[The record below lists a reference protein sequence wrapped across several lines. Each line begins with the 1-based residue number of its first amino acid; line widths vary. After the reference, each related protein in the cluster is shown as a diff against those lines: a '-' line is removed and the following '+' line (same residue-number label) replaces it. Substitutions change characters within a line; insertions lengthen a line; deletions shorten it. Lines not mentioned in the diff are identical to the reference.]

1 MIALFRL
8 PDRRLRPGLSPV
20 TLFGEALASVL
31 GRPSRAALTILGTVV
46 GVAALVAT
54 LGLSKT
60 AGNQIVGRF
69 DALSATDVFI
79 EPRLGGSGRAGT
91 SLPWDAELRLKR
103 LNGVVAAGTLAEVDS
118 GGKLVRAVPVYDPLS
133 RTEFQFPI
141 RAVSP
146 GLPGAVRAVFSSGR
160 AFDAG
165 HSERADRVV
174 VLGRNVADALHVSGV
189 NDQPAIFIGDRP
201 YVVLGILDSVERQP
215 TLLGAVLIPEGTAR
229 REFGLLSPG
238 TAQVET
244 RLGAAYAVAAEAPIA
259 LSPNDPALL
268 KVTAPPE
275 PRRVRS
281 GVQSDLDSLFLL
293 LGLVSLVVGALGI
306 ANVTLVS
313 VMERVGEIGL
323 RRALGATRWHIASQ
337 FLLESTLLGALGG
350 LVGASVGTLAVV
362 AVAGLRTWTP
372 VLEIWVPLAAPMVGA
387 AVGLAAG
394 LYPSIRAA
402 RLEPVE
408 ALRSGL

>member
-1 MIALFRL
+1 MSALLRL
-8 PDRRLRPGLSPV
+8 PLRRLRPGVSPV
-20 TLFGEALASVL
+20 ALLGEALASVL
-31 GRPSRAALTILGTVV
+31 GRPSRAVLTILGTVV

-54 LGLSKT
+54 LGLTKT

-79 EPRLGGSGRAGT
+79 EPRLGGSGRAST
-91 SLPWDAELRLKR
+91 SLPWDTEARLLR
-103 LNGVVAAGTLAEVDS
+103 LNGVVAAGTSTEVDS
-118 GGKLVRAVPVYDPLS
+118 RGELVRAVPIHDPLS
-133 RTEFQFPI
+133 PAEFQFPI

-165 HSERADRVV
+165 HAERSDRVV
-174 VLGRNVADALHVSGV
+174 VLGRNVADALHISTVD
-189 NDQPAIFIGDRP
+189 NQPAIFLGDRP
-201 YVVLGILDSVERQP
+201 YVVLGIIEAVERQP
-215 TLLGAVLIPEGTAR
+215 SLVGAILIPENTAR
-229 REFGLLSPG
+229 RDFGLLAPG

-244 RLGAAYAVAAEAPIA
+244 RLGAAYAVAAEAPLA

-275 PRRVRS
+275 PRRVRA
-281 GVQSDLDSLFLL
+281 GVQNDLDTLFLL
-293 LGLVSLVVGALGI
+293 LGLVSLVVGAVGI
-306 ANVTLVS
+306 ANLTLVS

-323 RRALGATRWHIASQ
+323 RRALGATRWHIAFQ
-337 FLLESTLLGALGG
+337 FLLESTLLGTLGG
-350 LVGASVGTLAVV
+350 IVGASTGTLVV
-362 AVAGLRTWTP
+362 VLVAAARTWTP
-372 VLEIWVPLAAPMVGA
+372 VLEVWVPLSAPAIGA

-408 ALRSGL
+408 ALRSAL

>member
-1 MIALFRL
+1 MTALFR
-8 PDRRLRPGLSPV
+8 PDGRPRPALSPAA
-20 TLFGEALASVL
+20 LFGEALSSVL
-31 GRPSRAALTILGTVV
+31 GRPSSAALTILGTVV

-54 LGLSKT
+54 IGLSKT

-69 DALSATDVFI
+69 DALSATDIFI
-79 EPRLGGSGRAGT
+79 EPRLGGSGRVSAA
-91 SLPWDAELRLKR
+91 LPWDAEARLKR
-103 LNGVVAAGTLAEVDS
+103 LNGVVAAGTLAEVDA
-118 GGKLVRAVPVYDPLS
+118 GGQLVRAVPIHDPLA
-133 RTEFQFPI
+133 RTEFQLPI

-146 GLPGAVRAVFSSGR
+146 GLPAAVRAVFSSGR

-174 VLGRNVADALHVSGV
+174 VLGRTVADALHVSGV
-189 NDQPAIFIGDRP
+189 NGQPAIFIGDRP

-215 TLLGAVLIPEGTAR
+215 ALLGAVLIPEGTAR
-229 REFGLLSPG
+229 REFGLLAPG

-244 RLGAAYAVAAEAPIA
+244 RLGAAYAVAAEASIA
-259 LSPNDPALL
+259 LSPNAPTLL

-275 PRRVRS
+275 PRRVRA
-281 GVQSDLDSLFLL
+281 GVQNDLNSLFLL

-306 ANVTLVS
+306 ANITLVS

-337 FLLESTLLGALGG
+337 FLLESTLLGTLGG
-350 LVGASVGTLAVV
+350 IVGASAGTLAVV
-362 AVAGLRTWTP
+362 AVAGIRGWTP
-372 VLEIWVPLAAPMVGA
+372 VLDPWVPLSAPVVGA
-387 AVGLAAG
+387 IVGLVAG

-402 RLEPVE
+402 RMEPVE

>member
-1 MIALFRL
+1 MNVHRRAPDLAPRPRFSPRAL
-8 PDRRLRPGLSPV
+8 G
-20 TLFGEALASVL
+20 GEALASVL
-31 GRPSRAALTILGTVV
+31 GRPARAALTVLGTVV

-69 DALSATDVFI
+69 DALAATDVFI
-79 EPRLGGSGRAGT
+79 EPRLGGSGRV
-91 SLPWDAELRLKR
+91 SSPLPWDAEARLLR
-103 LNGVVAAGTLAEVDS
+103 LNGVVAAGAISEVDTQ
-118 GGKLVRAVPVYDPLS
+118 GQLVRAAPIHDPLAQS
-133 RTEFQFPI
+133 EFQFPV
-141 RAVSP
+141 RAVSA

-160 AFDAG
+160 AFDSG
-165 HSERADRVV
+165 HSGRADRVV
-174 VLGRNVADALHVSGV
+174 VLGRNVADTLRIFTVD
-189 NDQPAIFIGDRP
+189 NQPAIFIGDRP
-201 YVVLGILDSVERQP
+201 FVVIGILDAVERQP
-215 TLLGAVLIPEGTAR
+215 SLLGAVLLPEGTAR
-229 REFGLLSPG
+229 SDFGLLAPG
-238 TAQVET
+238 SVQVET
-244 RLGAAYAVAAEAPIA
+244 RLGAAYAVAVEAPIA
-259 LSPNDPALL
+259 LSPNDPALI

-275 PRRVRS
+275 PRRVRA

-350 LVGASVGTLAVV
+350 VVGASTGTLAVV
-362 AVAGLRTWTP
+362 LVAALRTWTP
-372 VLEIWVPLAAPMVGA
+372 VLEVWVPLSAPLLGA
-387 AVGLAAG
+387 VVGLSAG

-402 RLEPVE
+402 RLAPVE
-408 ALRSGL
+408 ALRSGI